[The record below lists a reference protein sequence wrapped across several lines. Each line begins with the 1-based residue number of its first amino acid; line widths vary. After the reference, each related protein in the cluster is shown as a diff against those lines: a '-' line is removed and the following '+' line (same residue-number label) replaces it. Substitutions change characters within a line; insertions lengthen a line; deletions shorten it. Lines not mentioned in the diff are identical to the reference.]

1 MTAGY
6 TTERSGSSEQK
17 DELEVIEEIEDLQ
30 QVMHYWQESKN
41 LRTYGQNFYFT
52 QTSVTRSSCS
62 AQ

>member
-1 MTAGY
+1 MTAGHA
-6 TTERSGSSEQK
+6 TERSGSSEQK

-41 LRTYGQNFYFT
+41 LRTHGQNCYFT
-52 QTSVTRSSCS
+52 QISVTRSSCS